1 MSRPTRPPGPPYSDE
16 PYPEEPYPDEP
27 YPDQP
32 YPHGGQPPPP
42 PAGQPRFTPRPGQ
55 QPPYPGSQGQPPYP
69 GPPQGEPPYPG
80 PAQGEP
86 YSGPPQGEP
95 RPHGGSQAAPEFPPA
110 PPPPGTRPTAPLPP
124 GTRPT
129 APLPQAARPPAPP
142 TQAIRQPAPPPPPP
156 PPTVRA
162 TQPQAPSRDASVQPT
177 FTPSAGGARH
187 GRPRPSFTPRE
198 GYAPE
203 DGRRRDAAPPPTAF
217 FSPAPAG
224 YQPVPVPQEY
234 GYAPTAAPRFIPVD
248 RRAQQDDG
256 DSTRILERPDG
267 ELPSTGPQRAA
278 DDTSPNLA
286 RSSKA
291 MALGTIASRG
301 TGFLRT
307 FVLLFVLGA
316 EGLSGAYN
324 NSNTLPNTVY
334 YLMLGGIFTSVV
346 VPLLVRA
353 AKEDPDRGEGYA
365 ERIFT
370 LGVVSL
376 LTVTAIGTLLAVPLV
391 NLYAGNITGQPGT
404 HAAAEAAA
412 QHHIMVIFAYF
423 FIPQI
428 FFYGMDSLLGAIL
441 NTRGRFGA
449 NMWTPV
455 INNVV
460 VIIVAGVFFIMVGKN
475 TDPLTVSSGALDFL
489 AIGTTLG
496 IVVQSIALFPVLRR
510 AGFSMRLRWDL
521 RRYEIREIGR
531 MAGWMFGYVATQWL
545 GNLVVQRVANSASN
559 TALNHHVQTSYYTIY
574 ANAWQLFQLPYAIVG
589 ISVISALLPRMSGHA
604 SERRYSLVRD
614 DFSKGVRIASV
625 IVVPAAIFLA
635 VMGAPLCEFLF
646 AHGST
651 NTQQARYIGEVFGVF
666 ALGLVPFMLTQL
678 QLRVFYSFHQN
689 RTPAVIGMVM
699 LIVGVIGA
707 VVVLAV
713 LPYSQTVI
721 GLAFAYDLV
730 SLTGAVIAWPLLL
743 RRVGSLDGW
752 RITRSLVR
760 MLIAT
765 LPGLVFI
772 FVIIALVGSFMR
784 QGPLY
789 GLVVTVIGGGGAL
802 LLYAV
807 CSRILGIEEFR
818 TLMRSVGG
826 RFG

>member
-1 MSRPTRPPGPPYSDE
+1 MSRPTRPPGPPYPDE
-16 PYPEEPYPDEP
+16 PYRDEPYPDEP
-27 YPDQP
+27 YPDAR
-32 YPHGGQPPPP
+32 QPPPP
-42 PAGQPRFTPRPGQ
+42 PPGQPRFTPRTGPQ
-55 QPPYPGSQGQPPYP
+55 QQPYP
-69 GPPQGEPPYPG
+69 GPPQGD
-80 PAQGEP
+80 
-86 YSGPPQGEP
+86 P
-95 RPHGGSQAAPEFPPA
+95 RQHGGGSPTGPEFS
-110 PPPPGTRPTAPLPP
+110 
-124 GTRPT
+124 
-129 APLPQAARPPAPP
+129 
-142 TQAIRQPAPPPPPP
+142 PPPPPP
-156 PPTVRA
+156 PGARA
-162 TQPQAPSRDASVQPT
+162 TQPQAPSRDAPVQPT
-177 FTPSAGGARH
+177 FTPGTRGARH
-187 GRPRPSFTPRE
+187 GGSPRPSFTPRE
-198 GYAPE
+198 GSRPAE
-203 DGRRRDAAPPPTAF
+203 GRRRDAAPPPTAF

-234 GYAPTAAPRFIPVD
+234 GYEPAAAPRFTPVD
-248 RRAQQDDG
+248 RQAEPDNEGNR
-256 DSTRILERPDG
+256 TRILERPVDG
-267 ELPSTGPQRAA
+267 GPPSTGPQRAA

-286 RSSKA
+286 RSSRA
-291 MALGTIASRG
+291 MAFGTIASRG

-307 FVLLFVLGA
+307 FVLLYVLGTA
-316 EGLSGAYN
+316 GLSGAYN

-334 YLMLGGIFTSVV
+334 YLMLGGIFTAVV

-353 AKEDPDRGEGYA
+353 AKEDPDRGEAYA
-365 ERIFT
+365 ERIYT

-376 LTVTAIGTLLAVPLV
+376 LIVTVIATLLSAPLV
-391 NLYAGNITGQPGT
+391 DLYAGGISGHPGT
-404 HAAAEAAA
+404 TGYAESAA
-412 QHHIMVIFAYF
+412 QHHLMVLFAYF

-460 VIIVAGVFFIMVGKN
+460 VIIVGGIFFFMAGKK
-475 TDPLTVSSGALDFL
+475 TDPTTVSSSAIHVL

-496 IVVQSIALFPVLRR
+496 IVIQSICLFPVLRR
-510 AGFSMRLRWDL
+510 AGFSMHLRWDL
-521 RRYEIREIGR
+521 RRYEIREIGQ
-531 MAGWMFGYVATQWL
+531 MAGWMFGYVASQAL
-545 GNLVVQRVANSASN
+545 GNLVVQRAANAATN
-559 TALNHHVQTSYYTIY
+559 TALQHANAASHAALHHGAVVASTSYYTIY
-574 ANAWQLFQLPYAIVG
+574 SNAWQLFQLPYAIVG

-625 IVVPAAIFLA
+625 IVVPAAIFLG

-646 AHGST
+646 AHGHT
-651 NTQQARYIGEVFGVF
+651 DTANAREIGEVFGVF
-666 ALGLVPFMLTQL
+666 SLGLVPFMLTQL
-678 QLRVFYSFHQN
+678 QLRVFYAFRQN
-689 RTPAVIGMVM
+689 RTPAIIGMVM

-707 VVVLAV
+707 VVAVTV

-730 SLTGAVIAWPLLL
+730 SLTGAAIAWPLLL

-760 MLIAT
+760 MVLAT

-772 FVIIALVGSFMR
+772 FVVIAVIGSFMH

-789 GLVVTVIGGGGAL
+789 GFVVTVIGGSGAL
-802 LLYAV
+802 LLYAL
-807 CSRILGIEEFR
+807 CARILGIEEFR

>member
-1 MSRPTRPPGPPYSDE
+1 MSRPTRPPGPPYPEE

-27 YPDQP
+27 YPD
-32 YPHGGQPPPP
+32 
-42 PAGQPRFTPRPGQ
+42 
-55 QPPYPGSQGQPPYP
+55 
-69 GPPQGEPPYPG
+69 
-80 PAQGEP
+80 
-86 YSGPPQGEP
+86 
-95 RPHGGSQAAPEFPPA
+95 
-110 PPPPGTRPTAPLPP
+110 
-124 GTRPT
+124 
-129 APLPQAARPPAPP
+129 AR
-142 TQAIRQPAPPPPPP
+142 QPPPPPP
-156 PPTVRA
+156 PPAAQPRFTPRQPYQGPPPPAPPTVRA
-162 TQPQAPSRDASVQPT
+162 TRPQAPSGDAPVQPT
-177 FTPSAGGARH
+177 FTPSNRGGRH
-187 GRPRPSFTPRE
+187 GGRARPTFTPRE
-198 GYAPE
+198 GYTPAE
-203 DGRRRDAAPPPTAF
+203 DRRRDAAPPPTAF

-224 YQPVPVPQEY
+224 YQPVPVPEEY
-234 GYAPTAAPRFIPVD
+234 GYEPGAAPRFTPVD
-248 RRAQQDDG
+248 RQAQQDGDG
-256 DSTRILERPDG
+256 NHTRILERPVDVG
-267 ELPSTGPQRAA
+267 RPATGPQRTS

-291 MALGTIASRG
+291 MAFGTIASRG

-307 FVLLFVLGA
+307 FVLLYVLGTA
-316 EGLSGAYN
+316 GLSGAYN

-353 AKEDPDRGEGYA
+353 AKEDPDRGEAYA
-365 ERIFT
+365 ERIYT
-370 LGVVSL
+370 LGVVAL
-376 LTVTAIGTLLAVPLV
+376 LIVTVVATLLAAPLV
-391 NLYAGNITGQPGT
+391 DLYAGNITGQPGT
-404 HAAAEAAA
+404 AAAAEAAA
-412 QHHIMVIFAYF
+412 QHHIMVLFAYF

-460 VIIVAGVFFIMVGKN
+460 VIVVAGVFFLMARNK
-475 TDPLTVSSGALDFL
+475 TDPLTVPSGAIHFL

-496 IVVQSIALFPVLRR
+496 IVIQSIALFPVLRR

-521 RRYEIREIGR
+521 RRSEISEIGR

-545 GNLVVQRVANSASN
+545 GNLVVQRVANSATN
-559 TALNHHVQTSYYTIY
+559 TAITHHNGTAYYTIY
-574 ANAWQLFQLPYAIVG
+574 SNAWQLFQLPYAIVG

-604 SERRYSLVRD
+604 NERRYSLVRD

-646 AHGST
+646 AHGGT
-651 NTQQARYIGEVFGVF
+651 GTPEARLIGEVFGVF
-666 ALGLVPFMLTQL
+666 SLGLVPFMLTQL

-689 RTPAVIGMVM
+689 RTPAIIGMVM

-707 VVVLAV
+707 LVALWA
-713 LPYSQTVI
+713 LPYTQTVI

-730 SLTGAVIAWPLLL
+730 SLAGAAIAWPLLL

-772 FVIIALVGSFMR
+772 FVVIAVAGMVMH

-789 GLVVTVIGGGGAL
+789 GFVVTLIGGGGAL

-807 CSRILGIEEFR
+807 ACRILGIEEFR

>member
-1 MSRPTRPPGPPYSDE
+1 MSRPTRPPGPPYPDE
-16 PYPEEPYPDEP
+16 PYQGEPYPDEP
-27 YPDQP
+27 YPDARQP
-32 YPHGGQPPPP
+32 SPPPP
-42 PAGQPRFTPRPGQ
+42 GAQPRFTPRPEQQ
-55 QPPYPGSQGQPPYP
+55 QPYAG
-69 GPPQGEPPYPG
+69 
-80 PAQGEP
+80 
-86 YSGPPQGEP
+86 
-95 RPHGGSQAAPEFPPA
+95 
-110 PPPPGTRPTAPLPP
+110 
-124 GTRPT
+124 
-129 APLPQAARPPAPP
+129 
-142 TQAIRQPAPPPPPP
+142 PPPPPP
-156 PPTVRA
+156 PPTSRA
-162 TQPQAPSRDASVQPT
+162 TQPQAPSRDAPVQPPPPPTSRATQPQAPSRDAPVQPT
-177 FTPSAGGARH
+177 FTPSTRGGGRH
-187 GRPRPSFTPRE
+187 GGPRPSFTPRE
-198 GYAPE
+198 GYTP
-203 DGRRRDAAPPPTAF
+203 DDRRRDAAPPPTAF

-224 YQPVPVPQEY
+224 YQPVPVPEEY
-234 GYAPTAAPRFIPVD
+234 GYESAAAPRFTPVD
-248 RRAQQDDG
+248 RREQYDDG
-256 DSTRILERPDG
+256 DSRTRILERPVDG
-267 ELPSTGPQRAA
+267 GLPSTGPQRTA

-286 RSSKA
+286 RSSRA

-307 FVLLFVLGA
+307 LVLVVALGGA
-316 EGLSGAYN
+316 QLADAYN

-334 YLMLGGIFTSVV
+334 YLMLGGIFTAVV

-353 AKEDPDRGEGYA
+353 AREDPDRGEGYA

-370 LGVVSL
+370 IGVVSL
-376 LTVTAIGTLLAVPLV
+376 LVVTVLGTLLAGPLV
-391 NLYAGNITGQPGT
+391 DLYAGNINGKPGS
-404 HAAAEAAA
+404 AGAAE
-412 QHHIMVIFAYF
+412 HHLMVIFAYF

-428 FFYGMDSLLGAIL
+428 FFYGMDALLGAIL

-460 VIIVAGVFFIMVGKN
+460 VIIVGGLFILTEGLNRTPQNISAGGVE
-475 TDPLTVSSGALDFL
+475 LL

-496 IVVQSIALFPVLRR
+496 IVIQSICLFPVLRR

-521 RRYEIREIGR
+521 RRAEIGEIGR
-531 MAGWMFGYVATQWL
+531 MGGWMFGYVVSQWL
-545 GNLVVQRVANSASN
+545 GNLVVQRIAN
-559 TALNHHVQTSYYTIY
+559 TAANTAALAAEKAAMAKAVAEHIPLSHVHVVVPDVGYSVYSY
-574 ANAWQLFQLPYAIVG
+574 AWQLFQLPYAIVG

-604 SERRYSLVRD
+604 NDRRYSLVRD

-625 IVVPAAIFLA
+625 IVVPAAVFLA
-635 VMGAPLCEFLF
+635 VLGPPLCELLF
-646 AHGST
+646 AHGSLS
-651 NTQQARYIGEVFGVF
+651 ARGAQYTGEVFGIF

-678 QLRVFYSFHQN
+678 QLRVFYSFREN

-707 VVVLAV
+707 LVALNALPATRTVL
-713 LPYSQTVI
+713 

-760 MLIAT
+760 MVLAT

-772 FVIIALVGSFMR
+772 FVIIALVGSFMH
-784 QGPLY
+784 QGTLY
-789 GLVVTVIGGGGAL
+789 GLVITVVGGGGAL